1 MKYMKYSLLQTLKRA
16 QLECVAE
23 RLEDVR
29 SQVEV
34 DRVSVVADSASTVAA
49 RSISSA
55 EEAQGDIFFDLR
67 YIYDPTLS
75 DSNKWAWLDPI

>member
-1 MKYMKYSLLQTLKRA
+1 MKYSLLQTLKRA

-55 EEAQGDIFFDLR
+55 EEAQGDIFLDLR

-75 DSNKWAWLDPI
+75 DSNK